1 MITNP
6 TIEKKTNQTNKQTKQ
21 KNCDELYF
29 LFQMPF
35 AKKKNSNL
43 KKTLKLSITLKNW
56 ENIQLVNHAIS
67 C

>member
-21 KNCDELYF
+21 KNCDKLYF

-35 AKKKNSNL
+35 AKKKHQL
-43 KKTLKLSITLKNW
+43 EKNPQVVN
-56 ENIQLVNHAIS
+56 NIQKLGEHTVG
-67 C
+67 